1 MIDAFTAVARR
12 LAELE
17 RRVDNAQH
25 FGTVDEVDPA
35 RQMVRLDLGGGLR
48 SPWVPYGQSAGA
60 LKVHAPPS
68 VGQQMALAS
77 PSGDLTQGFVT
88 PLSFTTGQPSPSS
101 AGDINTLTFGQIR
114 IDLAREAITITA
126 GGVMVTI
133 SAEGLSVEGGVVRH
147 DGTNIGATHTH
158 GGVDR
163 GNDDTD
169 SPNP

>member
-1 MIDAFTAVARR
+1 MIDAFAALARR

-48 SPWVPYGQSAGA
+48 SPWVPYGQTAGA
-60 LKVHAPPS
+60 LKVHAPPT

-77 PSGDLTQGFVT
+77 PSGDLTQGLAT
-88 PLSFTTGQPSPSS
+88 PLSFTAGQPSPSS
-101 AGDINTLTFGQIR
+101 AGDVNTLTFGQVR
-114 IDLAREAITITA
+114 VDLAGDAITITA
-126 GGVMVTI
+126 GGVVVTI
-133 SAEGLSVEGGVVRH
+133 SAAGLSVEGGAVRH

-163 GNDDTD
+163 GGGTTD
-169 SPNP
+169 PPNP